1 MTEMISTRVSARP
14 RGVTKQ
20 CAPAKPSVIGNLRR
34 SLARGFA
41 RALSRRTAAA
51 VLMAVAAMFWWSTTA
66 SAQLDPLLFIKRVP
80 PTIIVVF
87 DTSMRMLEDGSGNWY
102 DPNFYRVADDP
113 GVMPAFPN
121 INTITTKTYRRVYKN
136 LQVVASPGKYTADS
150 ISATA
155 AVWDPANALTSNA
168 PADLLFLNNTR
179 YNIAKQGLSAAVAEN
194 ASNTFRWGL
203 LKLRQNAPAWRTGAN
218 CDKPVVVIDPIQA
231 LYRDNNPCNVS
242 GGAAN
247 YGAYPPSVAAANY
260 SQASAPAG
268 TTVVVPAANT
278 ANTVAT
284 ILARGPNDAAA
295 LIPASMPGV
304 GFADRPLD
312 FALTDARAAAVAAM
326 ASDSAANRTC
336 RNTVVV
342 LITGGKDSGDAAY
355 TAAHNAATTAS
366 SFMSVSGGGVTRRVP
381 IVVVGVKPNA
391 ADIASL
397 QAIAANS
404 GGQYFT
410 ASTAFEVTAAV
421 DRAVQQGFSR
431 APEFDTS
438 TPSEFSAVS
447 PIVGTVNLKNG
458 KDANG
463 SSLPNT
469 DIKANPGGQDLQQ
482 RSNFLLTAGF
492 TLPGFDGVLR
502 AFRTYKPVVDST
514 KPTGWKFVN
523 DGTRLWPDLDGR
535 PAMAGKARIPADPNT
550 RNIYTFIPSG
560 SGGSMIP
567 FTVANA
573 ATLGPVMGTN
583 ATTNA
588 LITAVR
594 AQPIGAIIGSTPAV
608 MDVPSLDP
616 PPDDDYGRADA
627 PTSFAGKYK
636 DRRAII
642 FVGANDGM
650 IHAIDA
656 RTGYE
661 VWAFIPYN
669 LLPKLKTFR
678 DGQAVDQFDYFVD
691 SSPKIAE
698 VKIDDVWRSLLLIG
712 EGPGGIFY
720 QTFDVT
726 EAGMGV
732 DPSLDDLGAVN
743 AMLGR
748 FDTPNE
754 SIVFKWAFPN
764 YNSFDPTY
772 SATFSVFD
780 GTPGGKQRI
789 YGDLKATASFAEK
802 TVGFTWSDPAVG
814 ALTMDRSVTAVI
826 VGSGYFPDIEAS
838 IPNRGVSAP
847 KAGNAM
853 YLLDVDTGLLLGN
866 EAGSSCTQIS
876 SGSGSGV
883 GCVIIGDVAANGRKN
898 ALQADPTAAGES
910 GSVAVSKAYLG
921 DIDGKYWRFSFTP
934 DGTISANQMVDTGQP
949 IYASSALLFVG
960 TTDVYM
966 FFATGSDLLASST
979 PGGTGTFKLYGLKDN
994 RPAAGATTKFAINLA
1009 TVTNS
1014 SGLATGE
1021 RPSTSPSVAG
1031 DIVFYTTTT
1040 ESAGTPC
1047 ADFTSSLYAMTFSG
1061 GAAYDTN
1068 NNGKIENNEST
1079 IARTMAG
1086 RATAPFIVDQHLYT
1100 GTTGAN
1106 GSRVEAFGDPE
1117 DFNNGIG
1124 QVGVRILS
1132 WREIR

>member
-1 MTEMISTRVSARP
+1 
-14 RGVTKQ
+14 
-20 CAPAKPSVIGNLRR
+20 
-34 SLARGFA
+34 
-41 RALSRRTAAA
+41 
-51 VLMAVAAMFWWSTTA
+51 MAVATLFWWSTTA

-80 PTIIVVF
+80 PTVIVVF

-113 GVMPAFPN
+113 AVMSAFPT
-121 INTITTKTYRRVYKN
+121 INTATTKTYRRAYKN
-136 LQVVASPGKYTADS
+136 LQVVAAPGKYTADN
-150 ISATA
+150 IQATP

-194 ASNTFRWGL
+194 SGSTFRWGL
-203 LKLRQNAPAWRTGAN
+203 IKLRQNTPAWRSGAN
-218 CDKPVVVIDPIQA
+218 CDKPVQSADGTQ
-231 LYRDNNPCNVS
+231 LFYKDTSPCNAGVL
-242 GGAAN
+242 GNN
-247 YGAYPPSVAAANY
+247 YAIYPPSVAAANY
-260 SQASAPAG
+260 SQIAAPAG
-268 TTVVVPAANT
+268 TTVIVPAANT
-278 ANTVAT
+278 ATTITT

-304 GFADRPLD
+304 GYADRPLD
-312 FALTDARAAAVAAM
+312 FALTDARAAAVSAM
-326 ASDSAANRTC
+326 ASDSAANRSC

-355 TAAHNAATTAS
+355 SAAHNAATTAS
-366 SFMSVSGGGVTRRVP
+366 SFMSVTGGGVTKRVP
-381 IVVVGVKPNA
+381 IVVIGVKPDA
-391 ADIASL
+391 ADVVSL
-397 QAIAANS
+397 RAIATNS
-404 GGQYFT
+404 GGQYFS

-431 APEFDTS
+431 SADFDTS
-438 TPSEFSAVS
+438 TVSEFTPVS
-447 PIVGTVNLKNG
+447 PIVGTVNLKNAS
-458 KDANG
+458 DANG
-463 SSLPNT
+463 NALPNT
-469 DIKANPGGQDLQQ
+469 DINANPGGQHLQQ

-535 PAMAGKARIPADPNT
+535 PAMAGKARTPVDPNT

-560 SGGSMIP
+560 GGAGSVIP

-573 ATLGPVMGTN
+573 GTLGPVMGTS

-588 LITAVR
+588 LITAIR

-627 PTSFAGKYK
+627 PTTFAGKYK
-636 DRRAII
+636 DRRAMI

-669 LLPKLKTFR
+669 LLPKLRTFR

-698 VKIDDVWRSLLLIG
+698 VKIGSEWRSLLLIG
-712 EGPGGIFY
+712 EGPGGTFY

-732 DPSLDDLGAVN
+732 DPALGDLSAIS
-743 AMLGR
+743 ALLAH

-754 SIVFKWAFPN
+754 SIVFKWAFPD

-772 SATFSVFD
+772 TATFTVSD
-780 GTPGGKQRI
+780 GTPGGKQRL
-789 YGDLKATASFAEK
+789 YGDLKASAPYAEK

-814 ALTMDRSVTAVI
+814 SLDPTRDTTAVI

-838 IPNRGVSAP
+838 IPNRGPSAP
-847 KAGNAM
+847 KAGSAM

-866 EAGSSCTQIS
+866 ESATSCAPVS
-876 SGSGSGV
+876 SGSGSGA
-883 GCVIIGDVAANGRKN
+883 GCVIVGDRTGDGRKN
-898 ALQADPTAAGES
+898 AIQADPTAAGES
-910 GSVAVSKAYLG
+910 GSVAVSKAYVG
-921 DIDGKYWRFSFTP
+921 DIDGTYWRFNFTP
-934 DGTISANQMVDTGQP
+934 AGIITANQMVFTGQP

-966 FFATGSDLLASST
+966 FFATGSDLLASNA

-994 RPAAGATTKFAINLA
+994 RPAAGATTKFAVDLA
-1009 TVTNS
+1009 PVTNS
-1014 SGLATGE
+1014 GGLATGE

-1031 DIVFYTTTT
+1031 DIVFYTTTI

-1047 ADFTSSLYAMTFSG
+1047 ADFSSNLYAMTYAG

-1068 NNGKIENNEST
+1068 NNGKIDNNEST

-1100 GTTGAN
+1100 GTTGAS
-1106 GSRVEAFGDPE
+1106 GARVEAFGDPE